1 MLDNLQALVD
11 ASITFKTIPPMI
23 PILFYFLGTQ
33 SSLVNIK
40 ETFSN
45 RDTFLYAILFQIIML
60 PLIGLVLSQVFSN
73 SIFSL
78 SIAIV
83 LLAPGG
89 FISGILTYFK
99 KGNIPLSVTLTSL
112 TSLVSPLTTVLWLS
126 VISVNLEGFEFNF
139 VQTLLQ
145 LIVLIFVPYVI
156 GFFLNFKGFS
166 FVTPVSKFLDKF
178 LKIYVLIITFTG
190 PYELREPLI
199 EYFGESVI
207 IVACSIVSIFVLQN
221 LTSKLTDIN
230 KVDDRTILIEAL
242 CQNFPIVLTFS
253 IILEIPEMS
262 VFGVIYYLMTLIV
275 VVPFSLI
282 KSN

>member
-1 MLDNLQALVD
+1 M
-11 ASITFKTIPPMI
+11 
-23 PILFYFLGTQ
+23 
-33 SSLVNIK
+33 
-40 ETFSN
+40 
-45 RDTFLYAILFQIIML
+45 
-60 PLIGLVLSQVFSN
+60 
-73 SIFSL
+73 
-78 SIAIV
+78 
-83 LLAPGG
+83 
-89 FISGILTYFK
+89 
-99 KGNIPLSVTLTSL
+99 TLTSI

-126 VISVNLEGFEFNF
+126 VISVNLEGFNFNF

-145 LIVLIFVPYVI
+145 LIVLIFIPYLI
-156 GFFLNFKGFS
+156 GFILNFKGFS
-166 FVTPVSKFLDKF
+166 FVTPLSIFLDKF

-190 PYELREPLI
+190 PFELREPLV
-199 EYFGESVI
+199 EYFGESVV

-253 IILEIPEMS
+253 IILGIPEMA
-262 VFGVIYYLMTLIV
+262 VFGVIYYLMTLTV